1 MDISIFKNKYPWRLH
16 VKTREVTRK
25 IKGEVVNIT
34 TGEILN
40 TPAVV
45 THKRYDNEKFTKVY
59 QTLINAKYGF
69 KPATQKIVD
78 YIIANIP
85 MNEPV
90 LALDLNVLTAYFRGL
105 KSDIKLTKN
114 KEVMSKPTYYN
125 ALKEL
130 QESDIIG
137 LTGRSGVWW
146 INANVIHNGSRL
158 IIADVIERIEQTE
171 QDKLEDA
178 GQQRLI
184 D

>member
-16 VKTREVTRK
+16 FKTKEVVRK

-114 KEVMSKPTYYN
+114 KEVMSKPTYYS

-158 IIADVIERIEQTE
+158 IIADIIERVEQTE
-171 QDKLEDA
+171 QDKLEDV